1 MGKIRDR
8 HENGLTG
15 QNTDPEKKRTAGRT
29 TGNAAGRTAGNT
41 AERTTGNTA
50 ERTTGNTAGRPP
62 RRRQGPVSDP
72 AADNAPVS
80 LADQLRDQFTDRPE
94 SLLFKIRAGCVQMV
108 QLLVYGLLCGTLVG
122 VVASIFARGID
133 AATELRA
140 AHPWVIFLMPVG
152 AALIVFFYQKFDR
165 SEGTDTVLLAV
176 TRSESVPGTMAPL
189 IFGSTITSHFLGASV
204 GREGAALQIGGC
216 IGDELGKR
224 LHFPDGAR
232 RIMVMSGMSAAFSAL
247 FGTPLAATVVAMEIS
262 YVGLLQYD
270 ALVPCV
276 IAALPAYYISG
287 MLGVEKHPWGL
298 SGVAPFTLRFAISTF
313 VLAILCALVSVLF
326 VVALGRIPAIARKI
340 PLKPVPRAAVVA
352 LILLGMTLLSGG
364 QFYNG
369 AGGHVITECL
379 QGESVPFY
387 AFLVKILFTAVS
399 IAAGFKGG
407 EIVPSLFIGATF
419 GSIVGPLLGLPSGLA
434 AAIGMGCLFT
444 CVTNC
449 PLGTLLICFEMF
461 GFEGWPYYLLAI
473 AIAST
478 VSGNYGLYHHQ
489 KIRYGKFSLGR
500 EDANAHH

>member
-1 MGKIRDR
+1 
-8 HENGLTG
+8 
-15 QNTDPEKKRTAGRT
+15 
-29 TGNAAGRTAGNT
+29 
-41 AERTTGNTA
+41 
-50 ERTTGNTAGRPP
+50 
-62 RRRQGPVSDP
+62 
-72 AADNAPVS
+72 
-80 LADQLRDQFTDRPE
+80 
-94 SLLFKIRAGCVQMV
+94 MV

-122 VVASIFARGID
+122 AVASIFARGID

-189 IFGSTITSHFLGASV
+189 IF
-204 GREGAALQIGGC
+204 
-216 IGDELGKR
+216 IGDELGN
-224 LHFPDGAR
+224 LLFFPDGAR

-298 SGVAPFTLRFAISTF
+298 SGVAPFTLPFAISTF

-326 VVALGRIPAIARKI
+326 VVALGRIPALARKI
-340 PLKPVPRAAVVA
+340 PLKPVPRAAVMA
-352 LILLGMTLLSGG
+352 LVLLGMTLLSGG

-379 QGESVPFY
+379 HGESVPVY

-419 GSIVGPLLGLPSGLA
+419 GSVVGPLLGLPSSLA
-434 AAIGMGCLFT
+434 AAIGMGCLFS

>member
-1 MGKIRDR
+1 MGDIM
-8 HENGLTG
+8 G
-15 QNTDPEKKRTAGRT
+15 TDNDDFSNQIEAL
-29 TGNAAGRTAGNT
+29 
-41 AERTTGNTA
+41 
-50 ERTTGNTAGRPP
+50 
-62 RRRQGPVSDP
+62 V
-72 AADNAPVS
+72 
-80 LADQLRDQFTDRPE
+80 
-94 SLLFKIRAGCVQMV
+94 FKIRTGCT
-108 QLLVYGLLCGTLVG
+108 QLVKLLGYGLLCGTLVG
-122 VVASIFARGID
+122 AVASIFARGID
-133 AATELRA
+133 AGTAFRES
-140 AHPWVIFLMPVG
+140 HPWVIFLMPVG
-152 AALIVFFYQKFDR
+152 AVLIVFFYQKFDR

-189 IFGSTITSHFLGASV
+189 IFCSTITSHFLGASV

-216 IGDELGKR
+216 IGDEMGKR
-224 LHFPDGAR
+224 LHFHESAR
-232 RIMVMSGMSAAFSAL
+232 RIMVMAGMSAAFSAL
-247 FGTPLAATVVAMEIS
+247 FGTPLAATVIAMEIS
-262 YVGLLQYD
+262 HVGLLQYD

-298 SGVAPFTLRFAISTF
+298 QSITPFTLPLSVSTF
-313 VLAILCALVSVLF
+313 VLAFLCALVSILF
-326 VVALGRIPAIARKI
+326 VVALGRIPALARKI
-340 PLKPVPRAAVVA
+340 PAQPIIRAALVA
-352 LILLGMTLLSGG
+352 CILLGMTLLSGG

-379 QGESVPFY
+379 HGEKVPVY

-419 GSIVGPLLGLPSGLA
+419 GSVVGPLLGLPSGLA
-434 AAIGMGCLFT
+434 AAIGMGCLFC

-473 AIAST
+473 AIAYT

-489 KIRYGKFSLGR
+489 KIRYGKFRPGR

>member
-1 MGKIRDR
+1 MG
-8 HENGLTG
+8 
-15 QNTDPEKKRTAGRT
+15 TDNDDFSNQIEAL
-29 TGNAAGRTAGNT
+29 
-41 AERTTGNTA
+41 
-50 ERTTGNTAGRPP
+50 
-62 RRRQGPVSDP
+62 V
-72 AADNAPVS
+72 
-80 LADQLRDQFTDRPE
+80 
-94 SLLFKIRAGCVQMV
+94 FKIRTGCT
-108 QLLVYGLLCGTLVG
+108 QLVKLLGYGLLCGTLVG
-122 VVASIFARGID
+122 AVASIFARGID
-133 AATELRA
+133 AGTAFRES
-140 AHPWVIFLMPVG
+140 HPWVIFLMPVG
-152 AALIVFFYQKFDR
+152 AVLIVFFYQKFDR

-189 IFGSTITSHFLGASV
+189 IFCSTITSHFLGASV

-216 IGDELGKR
+216 IGDEMGKR
-224 LHFPDGAR
+224 LHFHESAR
-232 RIMVMSGMSAAFSAL
+232 RIMVMAGMSAAFSAL
-247 FGTPLAATVVAMEIS
+247 FGTPLAATVIAMEIS
-262 YVGLLQYD
+262 HVGLLQYD

-298 SGVAPFTLRFAISTF
+298 QSITPFA
-313 VLAILCALVSVLF
+313 C
-326 VVALGRIPAIARKI
+326 
-340 PLKPVPRAAVVA
+340 
-352 LILLGMTLLSGG
+352 ILLGMTLLSGG

-379 QGESVPFY
+379 HGEKVPVY

-419 GSIVGPLLGLPSGLA
+419 GSVVGPLLGLPSSLA
-434 AAIGMGCLFT
+434 AAIGMGCLFC

-473 AIAST
+473 AIAYT

-489 KIRYGKFSLGR
+489 KIRYGKFRPGR

>member
-140 AHPWVIFLMPVG
+140 AHTWVIFLMPVG

-189 IFGSTITSHFLGASV
+189 IFCSTITSHFLGASV

-326 VVALGRIPAIARKI
+326 VVALGRIPALARK
-340 PLKPVPRAAVVA
+340 
-352 LILLGMTLLSGG
+352 MTLLSGG

-379 QGESVPFY
+379 HGESVPVY

-419 GSIVGPLLGLPSGLA
+419 GSVVGPLLGLPSSLA

>member
-1 MGKIRDR
+1 MDNNKEQEKDSFS
-8 HENGLTG
+8 NKKKG
-15 QNTDPEKKRTAGRT
+15 QAKEQAKNQVK
-29 TGNAAGRTAGNT
+29 
-41 AERTTGNTA
+41 
-50 ERTTGNTAGRPP
+50 
-62 RRRQGPVSDP
+62 
-72 AADNAPVS
+72 
-80 LADQLRDQFTDRPE
+80 DQFE
-94 SLLFKIRAGCVQMV
+94 ALAFKFRTGSMQVIR
-108 QLLVYGLLCGTLVG
+108 LLVYGLLCGTLVG
-122 VVASIFARGID
+122 AVASIFARGID
-133 AATELRA
+133 AATQFRG

-152 AALIVFFYQKFDR
+152 AALIVYFYQKFDR

-176 TRSESVPGTMAPL
+176 TMSESVPGTMAPL
-189 IFGSTITSHFLGASV
+189 IFCSTITSHFLGASV

-224 LHFPDGAR
+224 LHFHDGAR

-287 MLGVEKHPWGL
+287 MFGVEKHPWAL
-298 SGVAPFTLRFAISTF
+298 SGVTPFTLPLAISTF
-313 VLAILCALVSVLF
+313 FLAVLCALVSVLF
-326 VVALGRIPAIARKI
+326 VVALGRIPALARKI
-340 PLKPVPRAAVVA
+340 PLKPVPRAAIVA
-352 LILLGMTLLSGG
+352 LILLAMTLLSGG

-379 QGESVPFY
+379 QGESVPVY

-419 GSIVGPLLGLPSGLA
+419 GSVVGPLLGLPSGLA
-434 AAIGMGCLFT
+434 AAIGMGCLFS